1 MRLHSRLPGS
11 PTSCVWNLIVEFT
24 AAQIH
29 LYRGR
34 IYQKVPKT
42 KSLEK
47 SLKSVKNPK
56 QLRSK
61 WYFKL
66 LPSLINARTRG
77 FLDREPALV
86 ARQLHHCAFWCH
98 CTAHG
103 LEQPTMRSSQANDPW
118 SAALPRRPAEFR
130 DFFFAATRKDGNSAS
145 LLSQKWKKNTFQ
157 PHCNP
162 WLQLWLC
169 QSSLSCVLS
178 QSWLWWWSLS
188 LFHTSDSVDSTT
200 FTINIEISIPF
211 TPLKTKMTLEKFPMS
226 NRKYIFIHGGF
237 SCAMVGFPGVR
248 VHLLELR

>member
-130 DFFFAATRKDGNSAS
+130 DFLFAATRKDGNSAS
-145 LLSQKWKKNTFQ
+145 LLSQKWKKTLFSLIAILG
-157 PHCNP
+157 CNCGCANRRCRVCCRSRGCGGDRCRFFTP
-162 WLQLWLC
+162 QIQWIQR
-169 QSSLSCVLS
+169 
-178 QSWLWWWSLS
+178 LS
-188 LFHTSDSVDSTT
+188 L
-200 FTINIEISIPF
+200 
-211 TPLKTKMTLEKFPMS
+211 
-226 NRKYIFIHGGF
+226 
-237 SCAMVGFPGVR
+237 
-248 VHLLELR
+248 

>member
-103 LEQPTMRSSQANDPW
+103 LEQPTMRWWDDEVIPGQRSVICS
-118 SAALPRRPAEFR
+118 PASETCRFR
-130 DFFFAATRKDGNSAS
+130 DFFFTATRKGGNPAS
-145 LLSQKWKKNTFQ
+145 LLSQKWKKIHFSAS
-157 PHCNP
+157 
-162 WLQLWLC
+162 LQ
-169 QSSLSCVLS
+169 SLAAIVVVPTVVVVCVVAVVVVVVIAVAFSHLRFS
-178 QSWLWWWSLS
+178 GFNE
-188 LFHTSDSVDSTT
+188 FHYKHRNRHP
-200 FTINIEISIPF
+200 IY
-211 TPLKTKMTLEKFPMS
+211 TPE
-226 NRKYIFIHGGF
+226 N
-237 SCAMVGFPGVR
+237 
-248 VHLLELR
+248 

>member
-1 MRLHSRLPGS
+1 MPFCQMRLMRLHSRLPGS

-47 SLKSVKNPK
+47 KAEKSSVKNPK

-103 LEQPTMRSSQANDPW
+103 LKQPSMRWWDDEIIPGQRSVICS
-118 SAALPRRPAEFR
+118 PASETCRFR
-130 DFFFAATRKDGNSAS
+130 DFFFTATRKDGNPAS
-145 LLSQKWKKNTFQ
+145 LLSQKWKKNPLFSLIAILG
-157 PHCNP
+157 CNCGCANRRCRVCCRSRGCGGDRCRFFTP
-162 WLQLWLC
+162 QIQWIQR
-169 QSSLSCVLS
+169 
-178 QSWLWWWSLS
+178 LS
-188 LFHTSDSVDSTT
+188 L
-200 FTINIEISIPF
+200 
-211 TPLKTKMTLEKFPMS
+211 
-226 NRKYIFIHGGF
+226 
-237 SCAMVGFPGVR
+237 
-248 VHLLELR
+248 